1 MQPAGS
7 LADRLR
13 WAFSPRR
20 TWRAL
25 LASPPERLRPVDGL
39 RALSVLWVVVFH
51 TGWHSVGAIPL
62 ATYFELLGAPWMLPI
77 WRGAFGVDVFFV
89 ISGFLI
95 AGMLLDERR
104 ETGRVALG
112 LFYVRRLLRLW
123 PAMALAVALDT
134 RFTCG
139 RPGVAWA
146 NLLYVSNFRPMAEVC
161 AGWTWSLAI
170 EEQFYLVCPW
180 LLVALAPMH
189 TRARMAALAIGM
201 LALAVVGAYVVWDGG
216 FRAFDAEIV
225 VTRPLHVWLRAFDAL
240 YSKPWMR
247 AGPLLAGVG
256 AAFLYR
262 SPRLMDA
269 IARSAWRGSCVLL
282 LALAGALAATHWPLA
297 DGAPRPIEVAFLAS
311 YRTVFGLA
319 IATLLLFALSAH
331 GVGRVLG
338 RFLAWR
344 GFAPIA
350 QLAYAAYLVN
360 PIAVVFSHAALMPLF
375 RDGTVAPMPVL
386 LPADLALT
394 FFAALVVYL
403 TLERPI
409 MDLRPRAHPR
419 PIDAGSSRGAPA

>member
-1 MQPAGS
+1 MRPEGS
-7 LADRLR
+7 FADRLR
-13 WAFSPRR
+13 WAFSLRR
-20 TWRAL
+20 TWGTLFA
-25 LASPPERLRPVDGL
+25 APPERLRPIDGL

-62 ATYFELLGAPWMLPI
+62 ATYFELLGAKWMLPI

-104 ETGRVALG
+104 ANGRVALR

-139 RPGVAWA
+139 RPGTAWA

-170 EEQFYLVCPW
+170 EEQFYLVCPL
-180 LLVALAPMH
+180 LLVALGPLRM
-189 TRARMAALAIGM
+189 RARIAALALGM
-201 LALAVVGAYVVWDGG
+201 VALVGVGAAVVHGG
-216 FRAFDAEIV
+216 DFRALDAEIV
-225 VTRPLHVWLRAFDAL
+225 VTRPLHLWLRAFDAL

-247 AGPLLAGVG
+247 AAPLLAGVG
-256 AAFLYR
+256 AAFLFR
-262 SPRLMDA
+262 SPSFMAMLG
-269 IARSAWRGSCVLL
+269 RSAWRGS
-282 LALAGALAATHWPLA
+282 LALALATCAGIAATHWPLA
-297 DGAPRPIEVAFLAS
+297 LDTPRAFEIAFLAS
-311 YRTVFGLA
+311 YRTVFG
-319 IATLLLFALSAH
+319 IAVATVLLFALSQH
-331 GVGRVLG
+331 GTGRALG
-338 RFLAWR
+338 RALAWR

-350 QLAYAAYLVN
+350 QLAYAAYLMN
-360 PIAVVFSHAALMPLF
+360 PIAVVVSHGALMPLF
-375 RDGTVAPMPVL
+375 RDGSVAPMPVL

-394 FFAALVVYL
+394 FAAALVVYL

-409 MDLRPRAHPR
+409 MDLRPRA
-419 PIDAGSSRGAPA
+419 